1 MNGVLYGTTFK
12 GGDRGVGTV
21 FALDPTTNVESTIY
35 SFCSRRN
42 CKDGEEPV
50 AGLIDAHGALYGT
63 TIFGGDQ
70 KGCIE
75 PSHTRLTLRYPHD
88 RDRQRSRCGTVFA
101 IKHPDR
107 NDLPGGACFYS
118 ATRADRFLFFLIAQ
132 SCDADSTCAQ
142 AGFGQAPAA
151 GVSPSDGPKSGKK
164 NGGGA
169 GEGPGHDLNRF
180 LDWHIDVAGSSKI
193 LLVRGT
199 FSRFVRLDSNWPD
212 ALRAPPHG
220 RRQSAPQPTNT
231 GVSQC

>member
-1 MNGVLYGTTFK
+1 VFSFDLTTGAENVVYSFCKLRDCTDGSVPQANLINVNGILYGTTFK

-50 AGLIDAHGALYGT
+50 AGLIDAHGTLYGT

-142 AGFGQAPAA
+142 AGFGQASAA

-164 NGGGA
+164 
-169 GEGPGHDLNRF
+169 EWWWRR
-180 LDWHIDVAGSSKI
+180 
-193 LLVRGT
+193 RGT
-199 FSRFVRLDSNWPD
+199 RP
-212 ALRAPPHG
+212 
-220 RRQSAPQPTNT
+220 
-231 GVSQC
+231 